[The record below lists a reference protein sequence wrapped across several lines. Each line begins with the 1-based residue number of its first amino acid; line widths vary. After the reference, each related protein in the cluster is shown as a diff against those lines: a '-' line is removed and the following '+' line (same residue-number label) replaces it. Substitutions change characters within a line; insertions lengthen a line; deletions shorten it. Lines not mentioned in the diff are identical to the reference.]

1 MPRSPAC
8 VPDLCIS
15 SRSSLPKEGVSFLLS
30 SSRAFCKTI
39 RVASEIRPLVLIQ
52 ISVVDVI
59 DYSSERLPVSVVEHN
74 LVDGRET
81 SFLIAVLPHL
91 VCRSVN

>member
-1 MPRSPAC
+1 MPSLQLVQIVFLAVDALFLRSGG
-8 VPDLCIS
+8 PD
-15 SRSSLPKEGVSFLLS
+15 G
-30 SSRAFCKTI
+30 
-39 RVASEIRPLVLIQ
+39 EIG
-52 ISVVDVI
+52 DVI

-91 VCRSVN
+91 VCRSVRFGGLI